1 MNDGENK
8 LNDRRF
14 KLPEQTKTRQAE
26 ALKNRFAAYGRQKNT
41 ATRVSL
47 MRPTRSNV
55 RTLRKSNSSW
65 DTGSTVALTGF
76 AFIYLGV
83 TLIWGT
89 TLVLGIGYLGMN
101 VACALA
107 YWRDKTAAQNR
118 QWRVS
123 ESTLLMLGLLGGWP
137 GAIVAHQT
145 LRHKTSKV
153 SFRLAFWATV
163 VLNVGAFIAVTTPLV
178 RIVKS

>member
-1 MNDGENK
+1 MEKNQLK
-8 LNDRRF
+8 DRRF
-14 KLPEQTKTRQAE
+14 KLPEESKSRQAE
-26 ALKNRFAAYGRQKNT
+26 VLKNRFAAYGRQKN
-41 ATRVSL
+41 APTRAPLV
-47 MRPTRSNV
+47 RPTRSNV
-55 RTLRKSNSSW
+55 RTLRKSSASW
-65 DTGSTVALTGF
+65 GTGSTVALTGF

-83 TLIWGT
+83 TLAWGSP
-89 TLVLGIGYLGMN
+89 LLLAIGYLGMSL
-101 VACALA
+101 ACALA
-107 YWRDKTAAQNR
+107 YWRDKTAAQNG

-123 ESTLLMLGLLGGWP
+123 ESTLLMLGMFGGWP
-137 GAIVAHQT
+137 SAIFAQQT